1 MLAES
6 KILKYLAANIFNYFF
21 DIFSSFSN
29 YYMKTLLILSSA
41 LTASSVARSIESV
54 IALNNHIK
62 SCGDHEYLFIKYC
75 VICADLRNCP
85 PPLNLENLSILHI
98 LQSGIGLYA
107 ALNTGLKM
115 FKADFLYVLQ
125 DDLLSPAEFFE
136 ALSSVVKLSN
146 LFTHFWFPVYD
157 ESISNFIYPAH
168 PSEAVLGPLGKHQG
182 LLLNLN
188 LLLKLECD
196 VLFCEKFKI
205 LGDINQHFRL
215 LPNSIHY
222 SSCSRIPIA
231 HCTKGGVSSKPS
243 ILRFFEA
250 ISARVVGCNIYNSI
264 FSIIIKVYYFL
275 NPVKRFH
282 KILFN

>member
-1 MLAES
+1 
-6 KILKYLAANIFNYFF
+6 
-21 DIFSSFSN
+21 
-29 YYMKTLLILSSA
+29 MKSILILSSA
-41 LTASSVARSIESV
+41 LTASSIARSLESV
-54 IALNNHIK
+54 IALDSYIK
-62 SCGDHEYLFIKYC
+62 SFGGRKNLSIIYC
-75 VICADLRNCP
+75 VICRDLRNCT
-85 PPLNLENLSILHI
+85 PPLVLENVSILHI

-136 ALSSVVKLSN
+136 ALSCVVKLSN

-168 PSEAVLGPLGKHQG
+168 PSKAVLGPLGKHQG

-222 SSCSRIPIA
+222 SSYSRIPIA
-231 HCTKGGVSSKPS
+231 HCTKGGVSSNPS

-250 ISARVVGCNIYNSI
+250 IKARVVGCNFYNSI
-264 FSIIIKVYYFL
+264 FFIIIKVYYYL

-282 KILFN
+282 KSYLIRH

>member
-1 MLAES
+1 
-6 KILKYLAANIFNYFF
+6 
-21 DIFSSFSN
+21 
-29 YYMKTLLILSSA
+29 MKSLLILSSA
-41 LTASSVARSIESV
+41 LSASSVARSIESV
-54 IALNNHIK
+54 IALNDHIH
-62 SCGDHEYLFIKYC
+62 SCGDHEDLFIEYC

-85 PPLNLENLSILHI
+85 PPLVLKNVTIMYI

-115 FKADFLYVLQ
+115 LKADFLYVLQ
-125 DDLLSPAEFFE
+125 DDLLNPAEFLE
-136 ALSSVVKLSN
+136 ALSRAVKLSH

-157 ESISNFIYPAH
+157 ENISNFIYPAH

-182 LLLNLN
+182 LLLNVN

-215 LPNSIHY
+215 LPNSVHY

-243 ILRFFEA
+243 ILRLFEA
-250 ISARVVGCNIYNSI
+250 IAARVVGCNLYSSI
-264 FSIIIKVYYFL
+264 FSIIIKIYYYL

-282 KILFN
+282 KILSN